1 MRGLHLRPCLL
12 VFVVWSAPA
21 AVTLSGQ
28 TSGQRSPDDV
38 VVVESSE
45 AYYELPDS
53 TLTDVIARLNRT
65 RLAGAGGQMSQG
77 LTEYHIQPSWQPA
90 GAGGRC
96 RVARLGLEVQVRITL
111 PSWPAERFR
120 PEAERASWR
129 TIENAIRS
137 HEYRHRD
144 LTVEAARE
152 LARELEALE
161 TRGCRALEQV
171 FAGAVALADAR
182 LQEAH
187 SQLDRDTPAR
197 LSVGRKEGHWR

>member
-1 MRGLHLRPCLL
+1 MKGLHLRVCLL
-12 VFVVWSAPA
+12 AMLLSFGPGPVILAGQS
-21 AVTLSGQ
+21 SGQ
-28 TSGQRSPDDV
+28 GNPVDV
-38 VVVESSE
+38 VVVEFSE
-45 AYYELPDS
+45 TYYALPDS

-96 RVARLGLEVQVRITL
+96 RVSRLRLEVQVRITL

-120 PEAERASWR
+120 PEAERTSWE
-129 TIENAIRS
+129 TIEDAIRS

-144 LTVEAARE
+144 LTVEAAKT
-152 LARELEALE
+152 LAHELEALE

-182 LQEAH
+182 LEEAH
-187 SQLDRDTPAR
+187 EQLDRDTPAR
-197 LSVGRKEGHWR
+197 LTVGRKEGDRR

>member
-1 MRGLHLRPCLL
+1 MRSLHLRPCLL
-12 VFVVWSAPA
+12 ALLVSFAPGV
-21 AVTLSGQ
+21 VTLSGQ
-28 TSGQRSPDDV
+28 SAGQRNPVDV

-45 AYYELPDS
+45 AYYALPDS

-65 RLAGAGGQMSQG
+65 RLPGAGGQMSQG

-90 GAGGRC
+90 GASGRC

-120 PEAERASWR
+120 PETERASWR

-144 LTVEAARE
+144 LTVEAAE
-152 LARELEALE
+152 TLAQELEALE
-161 TRGCRALEQV
+161 TRGCRALEQA

-182 LQEAH
+182 LEEAH
-187 SQLDRDTPAR
+187 AQLDRDTPAR
-197 LSVGRKEGHWR
+197 LSVGRKEGVRR